1 MLPHDFDLTTA
12 HLQALSSREAIV
24 AFFAQLGYNTEARLK
39 QTSAALGFPHALA
52 HEVTHVERVADHEN
66 GDLQVYLLEM
76 KHVTVALTQALA
88 RALRNRAGN
97 FLLVLT
103 ADYERID
110 FVLMEWV
117 RPEGPAQGIKP
128 ASAFLRPRTLTLE
141 RRNPSPVDVRV
152 LRRFSYT
159 ESDVYYQLDKI
170 RSAYGVAEWS
180 EPFFNNR
187 ALFSDYYL
195 NERLPQ
201 LPEWQADAAPAF
213 RALSKLLAEARE
225 KFAGR
230 REAELRTQLYQ
241 PLFAALGWQAEA
253 QKAAHDD
260 DARADYVLSDA
271 SGVRV
276 PCLTYVWDR
285 YLDGP
290 DETRDSET
298 PRENPAQTVVG
309 LLERDQAG
317 GWAIVTNGK
326 VWRLYSAR
334 AHSRA
339 TNYYEIDLEETLASP
354 EADVAFRYFW
364 LFFRAD
370 GQSTVGHGDARPAG
384 TTVGAHPHARFL
396 DFLLAES
403 ASFAKA
409 LGERLKDRVFG
420 EVFPYFAEGFIK
432 HDRAA
437 AWTDDD
443 LAVAFQA
450 TLTFLYRL
458 LFVLYAEARD
468 LLPVRETRGYWEVS
482 LQRIKEEIAA
492 KAGNLEDEVTDRL
505 EKAYAAGETTLYD
518 RLLQLFRVID
528 RGAADLNVPIYN
540 GGLFQT
546 DLSGVGDQS
555 GLEAARFLQ
564 SHKIPD
570 RYLAIGLDKMARDID
585 EKRGDL
591 VFIDYKSLGV
601 RHLGS
606 IYEGLLEFRLRVARE
621 KMAVVRGKKTDE
633 VIPAREALARDAKI
647 KATLP
652 KGAVYLENDRHE
664 RKATGSYYTPDY
676 IVKYIVQH
684 TVGPVLDEKFEALR
698 PRLRQT
704 AKRFD
709 ETVKRKQTI
718 EHTAPDRPAL
728 LNDLAADLLRDLFD
742 VKVLD
747 PAMGSG
753 HFLVEAVDF
762 ITDRLLRF
770 LYGFPFVN
778 HFFEG
783 QRSLILSELQKQGVT
798 VDPARLTDVNL
809 LKRHVLKRCIFGV
822 DLNPMAVE
830 LAKVSLWLDCF
841 TLGAP
846 LSFLDHHLKWGNSLI
861 GARVDEVR
869 DAVEFKQGEQ
879 LSMFASSQFTG
890 IMLATDLMR
899 HVGELPDTTAEQ
911 VAASRAE
918 FRRANDALAPY
929 KRIMDVYVS
938 RWFGNDLTPGP
949 SPKRRGE
956 RVDPTIEFLRR
967 DETKAWLNDPAKGIK
982 KFDAAMKQVAETAQR
997 AAEEKRFFH
1006 WELEFPEVF
1015 FGPAQGSTQ
1024 AIGLKED
1031 GGFDAVIGN
1040 PPYGI
1045 VFDESIK
1052 PWLDG
1057 NFTSFQRNN
1066 DLYAVFTELAL
1077 RLPRGSGYSAL
1088 IVPNTF
1094 ILGPYFASLK
1104 RAALKLAF
1112 FHAILDFGFTLL
1124 FPDPNVFSA
1133 VFVTQRIAG
1142 KQALK
1147 TKLLQAEVEAEQQ
1160 VKVLNEVLVDLHILG
1175 ESAWK
1180 PIDVVAEKAANCS
1193 TRLGE
1198 LCFVKDVGLNYW
1210 TIGREKQR
1218 GDSIGSRILYDG
1230 DRQHSADV
1238 PYLKGSDFGRYTE
1251 PESDRHFL
1259 RHDFKKLLDPEIDQF
1274 RFSPEY
1280 LNVPAKIV
1288 YRQTADT
1295 LMAALDTS
1303 GSLVDKTV
1311 HVVVSRESSQRMS
1324 LGYILSVLNSRL
1336 LAYIYDLEA
1345 QEDGRAFAQVKR
1357 FRVEALPIRRID
1369 FTTPTKRRAELV
1381 TQAKALYGRQDQAGL
1396 LAFVEQRLAAQPE
1409 ESDVVHDVL
1418 AHLAEQMIDLNKRK
1432 QAEMKRFLGWLEH
1445 ALTPAPSPKSGRG
1458 EFSLDVLTGKSRLRN
1473 YLGDYQKGEGELAFE
1488 DVIDILH
1495 KNRTKIGISLS
1506 DARIMARLRTEYEK
1520 SLETLKP
1527 LKAQLAWTDGVID
1540 QIVYRLYGLTA
1551 EEIRVVEGV
1560 NE

>member
-1 MLPHDFDLTTA
+1 M
-12 HLQALSSREAIV
+12 

-39 QTSAALGFPHALA
+39 QTSAALGFSDVLA

-110 FVLMEWV
+110 FVLMELV
-117 RPEGPAQGIKP
+117 RPEGSAQGIKP

-141 RRNPSPVDVRV
+141 RRNPSLVDVRV

-195 NERLPQ
+195 TERLPQ
-201 LPEWQADAAPAF
+201 LPEWQADAAPAL
-213 RALSKLLAEARE
+213 RALARLLADARE
-225 KFAGR
+225 KFAGK
-230 REAELRTQLYQ
+230 REAELRTLLYE
-241 PLFAALGWQAEA
+241 PLFAALGWKAQA
-253 QKAAHDD
+253 QKAAHDG

-271 SGVRV
+271 SGSRV

-309 LLERDQAG
+309 LLEHDQAG

-364 LFFRAD
+364 LFFRATPP
-370 GQSTVGHGDARPAG
+370 SPLTPLPERARG
-384 TTVGAHPHARFL
+384 NLL
-396 DFLLAES
+396 DFLLDES

-492 KAGNLEDEVTDRL
+492 KAGNLEDEAADRL
-505 EKAYAAGETTLYD
+505 EKAYSASETTLYD
-518 RLLQLFRVID
+518 RLAQLFRVID
-528 RGAADLNVPIYN
+528 RGAAELNVPIYN

-546 DLSGVGDQS
+546 VGQDDILSND
-555 GLEAARFLQ
+555 AASFLQ

-570 RYLAIGLDKMARDID
+570 RYLAIGLDKMTRDID

-633 VIPAREALARDAKI
+633 IIPAREALARDAKV

-652 KGAVYLENDRHE
+652 KGAVYLENDKHE

-728 LNDLAADLLRDLFD
+728 LNDLAADLIRDLFD

-783 QRSLILSELQKQGVT
+783 QRSLILSELQRQGVT

-830 LAKVSLWLDCF
+830 LAKVSVWLDCF

-899 HVGELPDTTAEQ
+899 HVGELPDTTADQ

-918 FRRANDALAPY
+918 FRKANDALAPY
-929 KRIMDVYVS
+929 RRIMDVYVS
-938 RWFGNDLTPGP
+938 RWFGNDLTPSP

-956 RVDPTIEFLRR
+956 RLEPTIEFLRR
-967 DETKAWLNDPAKGIK
+967 DETKAWLNDPDKGIK
-982 KFDAAMKQVAETAQR
+982 KLDAALKQVAETAQQ
-997 AAEEKRFFH
+997 AADDKRFFH

-1040 PPYGI
+1040 PPYVSVTNIDESERPYYLERFATAEGRFDVYILFVELSLKILRRGGI
-1045 VFDESIK
+1045 LSYIMPIRFAIYANGRNLRRLLLEHAIIERLIDISQTKDVFDEPSTYPAIAVIRNQEPLPNDTLRVYK
-1052 PWLDG
+1052 ANTESAEQFLRELRVASGDG
-1057 NFTSFQRNN
+1057 IPIRDVFNAPESVISPSVTSEIWN
-1066 DLYAVFTELAL
+1066 
-1077 RLPRGSGYSAL
+1077 
-1088 IVPNTF
+1088 
-1094 ILGPYFASLK
+1094 
-1104 RAALKLAF
+1104 
-1112 FHAILDFGFTLL
+1112 LL
-1124 FPDPNVFSA
+1124 SRFSA
-1133 VFVTQRIAG
+1133 ISSPVEDYFEIEQCIRIGSSA
-1142 KQALK
+1142 ARA
-1147 TKLLQAEVEAEQQ
+1147 KLLQPASALSAFSIER
-1160 VKVLNEVLVDLHILG
+1160 KKRFHPVLDGENLQRYEVLWDGQYLEYDPKQLYNPKTPEIFEQPKLMV
-1175 ESAWK
+1175 K
-1180 PIDVVAEKAANCS
+1180 RVAE
-1193 TRLGE
+1193 RLSVTLDDG
-1198 LCFVKDVGLNYW
+1198 KQDSGYYYALNTVYLLNG
-1210 TIGREKQR
+1210 IAKI
-1218 GDSIGSRILYDG
+1218 DFSL
-1230 DRQHSADV
+1230 
-1238 PYLKGSDFGRYTE
+1238 PYL
-1251 PESDRHFL
+1251 
-1259 RHDFKKLLDPEIDQF
+1259 
-1274 RFSPEY
+1274 
-1280 LNVPAKIV
+1280 
-1288 YRQTADT
+1288 
-1295 LMAALDTS
+1295 AA
-1303 GSLVDKTV
+1303 
-1311 HVVVSRESSQRMS
+1311 
-1324 LGYILSVLNSRL
+1324 ILNSQFADWMYRIK
-1336 LAYIYDLEA
+1336 YEA
-1345 QEDGRAFAQVKR
+1345 ISIRGGYVE
-1357 FRVEALPIRRID
+1357 FRENLKYLPIRRIA
-1369 FTTPTKRRAELV
+1369 FTTPEIRRTELV
-1381 TQAKALYGRQDQAGL
+1381 AQAKDLLGLQDLTGL

-1418 AHLAEQMIDLNKRK
+1418 AFLAEQMIDLNKRK
-1432 QAEMKRFLGWLEH
+1432 QAEMKRLLTWLES
-1445 ALTPAPSPKSGRG
+1445 ALKISPGKNGNTG
-1458 EFSLDVLTGKSRLRN
+1458 LDVLTGKSRLRN

-1488 DVIDILH
+1488 EVIDILH

-1506 DARIMARLRTEYEK
+1506 DARLMARLRAEYEK
-1520 SLETLKP
+1520 SLDTLKP

-1551 EEIRVVEGV
+1551 EEIRVVEGGSG
-1560 NE
+1560 